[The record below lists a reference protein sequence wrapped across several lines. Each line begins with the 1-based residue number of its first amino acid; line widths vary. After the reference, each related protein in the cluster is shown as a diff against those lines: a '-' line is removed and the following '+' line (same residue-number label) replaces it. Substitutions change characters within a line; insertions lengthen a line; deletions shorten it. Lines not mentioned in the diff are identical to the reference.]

1 MLNEVT
7 WIADL
12 ALVARLEPWTGLSE
26 GSVEGQGAETKAK
39 GQRPG
44 CGHEGFSVL
53 QAQAFDCQRKKPHP
67 RGICKPA
74 WKLGNSKA

>member
-44 CGHEGFSVL
+44 
-53 QAQAFDCQRKKPHP
+53 
-67 RGICKPA
+67 
-74 WKLGNSKA
+74 